1 VFGNIA
7 VGGHL
12 IVLLLIVLVTV
23 GALVVLWRDRTRRDL
38 AKVVWTVVIVVIPVV
53 GALGFFVNFG
63 LGKLADH
70 LNRRAA

>member
-1 VFGNIA
+1 MLGNVA
-7 VGGHL
+7 VGHL
-12 IVLLLIVLVTV
+12 IVLVLMALVTV
-23 GALVVLWRDRTRRDL
+23 AALVVLWRDRTRRDL

-53 GALGFFVNFG
+53 GTLGFFVNHG

>member
-1 VFGNIA
+1 MFGNVA

-12 IVLLLIVLVTV
+12 VVLLLIALVTV

-53 GALGFFVNFG
+53 GALGFFVNQG